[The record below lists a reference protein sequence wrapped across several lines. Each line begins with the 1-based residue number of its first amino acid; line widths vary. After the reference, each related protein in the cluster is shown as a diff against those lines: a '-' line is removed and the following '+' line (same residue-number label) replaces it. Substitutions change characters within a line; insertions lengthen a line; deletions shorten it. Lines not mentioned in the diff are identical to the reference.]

1 MAAAGQ
7 AFRLCVRSCR
17 RISTT
22 PRIAVTVPRASTRQF
37 AQTQR
42 RTFAASST
50 RRAPPNDEGNPDG
63 EEGEEGVISAP
74 RETLE
79 EMMQRLKPEELKAL
93 EGVKKLDPSA
103 QQMSLEQF
111 LEREMSQDEEKH
123 ERLFTPQEWK
133 QVAAEGRPNRT
144 SFWYDEDDPTAP
156 TEDMADEF
164 DEDDMT
170 PMAHG
175 KLDEIREHRHY
186 HRIMAWEMPLLS
198 KLAKPFEP
206 PQEDQIL
213 RFRYTTYMGEYHPA
227 ERKVVV
233 QFSPADLKLS
243 PVQADKLRKLA
254 GPRYNPE
261 TDVIKMSSD
270 KYEHQAQNKRYLSDL
285 VDKLI
290 ATAKDPKDTFQDI
303 PLDTRHHA
311 FKNKPK
317 FPKEW
322 RMTEERRQQL
332 DAFRLRALEID
343 AGKQESGHVVDG
355 TEKIEQALATA
366 EEQAGEKVAQLV
378 GARGRGAGK
387 QKAVRR

>member
-17 RISTT
+17 RIPTA
-22 PRIAVTVPRASTRQF
+22 PRIAVAVPRASTRQF
-37 AQTQR
+37 AKTQR
-42 RTFAASST
+42 RTFAASYT
-50 RRAPPNDEGNPDG
+50 RRAPLDNEAATEGGDG
-63 EEGEEGVISAP
+63 GGSVTSAP
-74 RETLE
+74 RETIE

-93 EGVKKLDPSA
+93 ESVKKLDPSA

-111 LEREMSQDEEKH
+111 LEKEMRQDEEEH
-123 ERLFTPQEWK
+123 EKLFTQQEWK
-133 QVAAEGRPNRT
+133 AVAAEGRPNKT

-156 TEDMADEF
+156 TEDVVDEF
-164 DEDDMT
+164 DEDDIM
-170 PMAHG
+170 PMAHA

-206 PQEDQIL
+206 PQEDQVL

-243 PVQADKLRKLA
+243 PVEADKLRKLA

-261 TDVIKMSSD
+261 MDMIKMSSEM
-270 KYEHQAQNKRYLSDL
+270 YEHQAQNKRYLSDL

-290 ATAKDPKDTFQDI
+290 AAAKDPKDTFQDI
-303 PLDTRHHA
+303 PLDTRHHL
-311 FKNKPK
+311 FKNKNKPK

-322 RMTEERRQQL
+322 RMTEERRQEL
-332 DAFRLRALEID
+332 NSFRLRTLGID
-343 AGKQESGHVVDG
+343 AGKQKDGRVVDG
-355 TEKIEQALATA
+355 TAKIKEALAKLEVKGA
-366 EEQAGEKVAQLV
+366 EQSAQP
-378 GARGRGAGK
+378 GGSRSRQKSARR
-387 QKAVRR
+387 